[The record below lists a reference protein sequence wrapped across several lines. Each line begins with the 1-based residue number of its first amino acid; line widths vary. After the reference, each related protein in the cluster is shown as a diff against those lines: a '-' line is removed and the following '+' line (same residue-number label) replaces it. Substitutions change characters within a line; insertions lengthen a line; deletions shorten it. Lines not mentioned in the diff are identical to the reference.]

1 MIETCKQ
8 DGVFRTS
15 KLLWTLG
22 NYSFFIRPGM
32 VRLSS
37 VTSTDNTAEVMA
49 SAYAD
54 NFFKRIVV
62 VLVNSSREDKMID
75 LSFQSL
81 PAGYCVQKYKLYETS
96 VRSDLQYKGIVG
108 SQLLIPARSVVTLV
122 GVE

>member
-1 MIETCKQ
+1 
-8 DGVFRTS
+8 VH
-15 KLLWTLG
+15 
-22 NYSFFIRPGM
+22 
-32 VRLSS
+32 
-37 VTSTDNTAEVMA
+37 
-49 SAYAD
+49 AD

-96 VRSDLQYKGIVG
+96 VRSDLQYTGIVG